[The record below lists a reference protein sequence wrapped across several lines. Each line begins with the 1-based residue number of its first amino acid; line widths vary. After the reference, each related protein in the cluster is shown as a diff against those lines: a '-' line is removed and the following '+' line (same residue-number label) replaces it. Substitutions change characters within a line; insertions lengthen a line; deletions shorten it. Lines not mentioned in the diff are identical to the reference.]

1 MSEEQV
7 AEVSQ
12 EVAPSV
18 AVSDDWRSVLD
29 EDIRDHKSLN
39 TIKSV
44 AQLGK
49 SYINAQSMIGADKM
63 AIPGKYATED
73 DWREVDQKLGMP
85 ETPDAYELVNNIPD
99 GVEASDDMLGWFR
112 QTAHD
117 VGLRPGQAQK
127 LLDAYND
134 MSGSQEQTDTGNVDQ
149 LRADAELELKR
160 EYGAAYEDRMGNGQA
175 VLHQFGNADL
185 ANVQLADGRVLGDHP
200 EMVKLMV
207 NVGQFMSEKISEDS
221 LEGVKTSMQ
230 MTPSD
235 IQSQINEIRGEYMQT
250 PYWQQRA
257 PGHDHAVKEVNRLT
271 EMLLASGQ

>member
-18 AVSDDWRSVLD
+18 VSEDWRSVLD
-29 EDIRDHKSLN
+29 EDIRDHKSLS

-49 SYINAQSMIGADKM
+49 SYVNRDWMIGADKM
-63 AIPGKYATED
+63 AIPGKYATEE

-134 MSGSQEQTDTGNVDQ
+134 MSGSQVQTDTGNVDQ

-230 MTPSD
+230 MTPVD
-235 IQSQINEIRGEYMQT
+235 IKEQITTTMGEYGKSAF
-250 PYWQQRA
+250 WLQRH
-257 PGHDHAVKEVNRLT
+257 PGHDAAVKEVNRLN
-271 EMLLASGQ
+271 EMLLAVG

>member
-18 AVSDDWRSVLD
+18 VSEDWRSVLD
-29 EDIRDHKSLN
+29 EDIRDHKSLS

-49 SYINAQSMIGADKM
+49 SYVNRDWMIGADKM

-134 MSGSQEQTDTGNVDQ
+134 MSGSQVQTDTGDVDQ

-175 VLHQFGNADL
+175 VLRQFGDADL
-185 ANVQLADGRVLGDHP
+185 AHVQLADGRVLGDHP

-207 NVGQFMSEKISEDS
+207 NVGQFMAEKISEDS

-235 IQSQINEIRGEYMQT
+235 IKEQITTTMGEYGKSAF
-250 PYWQQRA
+250 WLQRH
-257 PGHDHAVKEVNRLT
+257 PGHDAAVQEVNRLN
-271 EMLLASGQ
+271 EMLLAVG